1 MVILIYS
8 GNEEVS
14 KLFRKLKTMID
25 MKQTAYFIDDG
36 DFIDILHEDD
46 LKKLS
51 YKYLKSMEKDEDNS
65 WWVTGNH
72 WDVNL
77 VGDCVRILNANGYEV
92 LQIPRRW

>member
-1 MVILIYS
+1 MIYS

-14 KLFRKLKTMID
+14 KLFIKLKTMID
-25 MKQTAYFIDDG
+25 MRQTAYFIDDG

-46 LKKLS
+46 LKKLA

-65 WWVTGNH
+65 WWVTGPNRR
-72 WDVNL
+72 DVNL

-92 LQIPRRW
+92 LQIPREW

>member
-1 MVILIYS
+1 
-8 GNEEVS
+8 
-14 KLFRKLKTMID
+14 MID
-25 MKQTAYFIDDG
+25 MRQIAYFIDDG

-46 LKKLS
+46 LKKLAH
-51 YKYLKSMEKDEDNS
+51 KYLKSMEKDEDNN
-65 WWVTGNH
+65 WWVTGPNS